1 MEEQRQRTKP
11 HKMTLDKRAYAVISG
26 VEDVISFDEKEIIL
40 ETTLGRLTIKGE
52 DMKVSRLT
60 VEQGEV
66 EIGGRM
72 DSFVYSESRG
82 RKAQGESFLGR
93 LFK

>member
-1 MEEQRQRTKP
+1 MEEIRTRVKP
-11 HKMTLDKRAYAVISG
+11 HKIMLDKRTHAMISG
-26 VEDVISFDEKEIIL
+26 VEEVISFDEKEVVL
-40 ETTLGRLTIKGE
+40 ETGQGLLSIKG
-52 DMKVSRLT
+52 DGLKVSRLT

-72 DSFVYSESRG
+72 DGFTYMESRG
-82 RKAQGESFLGR
+82 KKVQGESWLSR

>member
-11 HKMTLDKRAYAVISG
+11 HRISLDKRSHAVIRG
-26 VEDVISFDEKEIIL
+26 VDDVISFDEKEVIL
-40 ETTLGRLTIKGE
+40 ETTLGRLTVKGE

-72 DSFVYSESRG
+72 DSLVYSDSRG